1 MNYQELREFKIKDI
15 EKKLRKNKSVSRW
28 AVGPYRFELRQRL
41 SDDENALEELEKLI
55 EYANESIQ

>member
-1 MNYQELREFKIKDI
+1 MNYEQLRESKIKDI
-15 EKKLRKNKSVSRW
+15 EKKLRKNEMVSRW

-41 SDDENALEELEKLI
+41 SDDELI

>member
-1 MNYQELREFKIKDI
+1 M
-15 EKKLRKNKSVSRW
+15 VSRW

-55 EYANESIQ
+55 EYANESI